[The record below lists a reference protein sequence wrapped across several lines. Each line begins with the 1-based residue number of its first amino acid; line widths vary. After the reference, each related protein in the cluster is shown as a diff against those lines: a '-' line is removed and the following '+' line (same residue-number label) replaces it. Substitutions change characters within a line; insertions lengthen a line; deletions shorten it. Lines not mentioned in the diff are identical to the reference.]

1 MCNISDTFQ
10 IIPLTDNV
18 TEIHLFRFQYLFNLS
33 ERLFRLFANRK
44 IQIIRT
50 KSSRYY
56 FLVMSSRDPEVMD
69 RRRSELFFYCERLI
83 RSLHQ

>member
-50 KSSRYY
+50 KSSCYY
-56 FLVMSSRDPEVMD
+56 FPGSEESR
-69 RRRSELFFYCERLI
+69 SGG
-83 RSLHQ
+83 SGQKKK

>member
-1 MCNISDTFQ
+1 MCNIGDTFQ

-50 KSSRYY
+50 KSSCYY
-56 FLVMSSRDPEVMD
+56 LPVVRSRDPEVAD

-83 RSLHQ
+83 YSFHQ